1 MATPA
6 PESGSRLSNA
16 YSEMYSE
23 VIAAHQTCLS
33 YLKGI
38 LHAHLAF
45 HTSLEIAAAGV
56 DSSVSP
62 CFDSQQKLVAEFRR
76 LFPFAHLQDVFQALT
91 NSMRSYMVMASGG
104 SQMIQGAESKFH
116 RDMAAFR
123 GRRTEDLE
131 AQFSQDEFQCY
142 TNFLRAFIAERIENS
157 LQSFAGIREI
167 LGAIDPRIKTPEIRP
182 DTVACV
188 DRVRRALDE
197 AVIPPWRTEAA
208 AASDQSFEADSR
220 AADHKVRRDHS
231 RSICRGRGGK
241 TVSSGREATS
251 VIRFDEDSDE
261 DTD

>member
-1 MATPA
+1 
-6 PESGSRLSNA
+6 
-16 YSEMYSE
+16 MYSE

-38 LHAHLAF
+38 LDAHLAF
-45 HTSLEIAAAGV
+45 DRSLKIAAAEV

-104 SQMIQGAESKFH
+104 SQTIQNAESKFH
-116 RDMAAFR
+116 CDMAAFR
-123 GRRTEDLE
+123 GGGTEDRK
-131 AQFSQDEFQCY
+131 AQSSKDEFQFY
-142 TNFLRAFIAERIENS
+142 TNFLRAFIAKRIENS

-167 LGAIDPRIKTPEIRP
+167 LSAIDPRIKTPEIRL
-182 DTVACV
+182 DTVTCV

-197 AVIPPWRTEAA
+197 AVIPPWPTEAA
-208 AASDQSFEADSR
+208 AASDQSFAADSR
-220 AADHKVRRDHS
+220 AAGREVRRDHS
-231 RSICRGRGGK
+231 QSIPRGRGGK
-241 TVSSGREATS
+241 TCLSGGEAKT